1 MEMKIDTAAGG
12 EEAVEMISKK
22 KYDLIFMDHMMP
34 ELDGVETTHII
45 RRFHKAY
52 DSVPI
57 IALTANAVDGVKE
70 MFLNEGMNDFV
81 AKPIEMSRILAKLQK
96 WLPQEKIY
104 KVRNKM
110 AQEETT
116 KMKMEGLNTGRA
128 LQFLGSEKLYWSVLK
143 DYYHMIDKK
152 ADLIK
157 TCQ

>member
-1 MEMKIDTAAGG
+1 
-12 EEAVEMISKK
+12 
-22 KYDLIFMDHMMP
+22 
-34 ELDGVETTHII
+34 
-45 RRFHKAY
+45 
-52 DSVPI
+52 
-57 IALTANAVDGVKE
+57 

-81 AKPIEMSRILAKLQK
+81 AKPIEMNRILAKLQK

-116 KMKMEGLNTGRA
+116 KMKIEGLNTGRA

-157 TCQ
+157 TLEEVYD